1 MVSSLSSQSTL
12 TLLAASMP
20 TSRSRIGPALSM
32 SLPTEVLKNNAEHD
46 CSDLT
51 VSYAT
56 LFSFPFISVSVD
68 ARISIN

>member
-1 MVSSLSSQSTL
+1 MFL
-12 TLLAASMP
+12 
-20 TSRSRIGPALSM
+20 PA
-32 SLPTEVLKNNAEHD
+32 EVLKNNAEYD

-51 VSYAT
+51 VSYTT